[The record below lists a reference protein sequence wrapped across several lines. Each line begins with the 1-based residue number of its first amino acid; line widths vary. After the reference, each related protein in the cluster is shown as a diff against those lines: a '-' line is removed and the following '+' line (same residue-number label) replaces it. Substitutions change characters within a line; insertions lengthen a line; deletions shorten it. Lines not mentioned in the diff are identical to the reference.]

1 MSRLFAIRP
10 VTLRHQVIE
19 QIRAAIIEGELH
31 PDDHVT
37 EASLTEKLGVSRVP
51 VREALIL
58 LESEGLIVSI
68 PNRGNFVRAFTDKD
82 VDEVLSMRTVLENF
96 AAEIL
101 IDTLNIADFRH
112 LRRLID
118 DITHAIDERSFSV
131 ARRIDMTLH
140 TYLIERTEHDL
151 LIKNWSQL
159 VAQIA
164 ALLHIRNQTMPD
176 YPELTATHSDHL
188 AIIEAYE
195 SRDLE
200 RVQQLHR
207 DINLRFRNEC
217 KQALRHYSSRHK

>member
-1 MSRLFAIRP
+1 MSRLSIIRP
-10 VTLRHQVIE
+10 VTLRQQVIE
-19 QIRAAIIEGELH
+19 QIRTAIIEGELK
-31 PDDHVT
+31 PNDHVT

-68 PNRGNFVRAFTDKD
+68 PNRGNFVRAFDEKD
-82 VDEVLSMRTVLENF
+82 VDEVLSMRTVFESF

-101 IDTLNIADFRH
+101 INALTLADFRH

-164 ALLHIRNQTMPD
+164 ALLHIRNQAMPD
-176 YPELTATHSDHL
+176 YPELTATRDDHL

-195 SRDLE
+195 TRDLGG
-200 RVQQLHR
+200 VQQLHR
-207 DINLRFRNEC
+207 EINLRVAEEC
-217 KQALRHYSSRHK
+217 KQALKDYHS